1 MKSAE
6 GTGAFQNSTDI
17 KHVQDI
23 RLNNM
28 ERLGRDCVNS
38 KGAVTNSE
46 TNIELIQEE
55 LASFGPITIDEWIL
69 YGKELVWITQRK
81 DSLMRKLKTQEEE
94 DLQSIKD

>member
-6 GTGAFQNSTDI
+6 GTHAFQNSTDI
-17 KHVQDI
+17 NNLNDCAERKHVQDI

-46 TNIELIQEE
+46 TNIELMQEE
-55 LASFGPITIDEWIL
+55 LASFGPITIDEWVL
-69 YGKELVWITQRK
+69 YGKELVWIT
-81 DSLMRKLKTQEEE
+81 
-94 DLQSIKD
+94 